1 MYEQKAKGV
10 YFLDN
15 VSTLLH
21 FLASELRQPLG
32 HIGPGLVTIG
42 EGLKGGQDLVF
53 AGTDLLGGITV
64 TESEGIVLNGLE
76 VDSDTEG
83 GTQLVVASVT
93 LTDGSG

>member
-1 MYEQKAKGV
+1 MNKRQKV
-10 YFLDN
+10 YIFLDN

-21 FLASELRQPLG
+21 FLASELRQSLG

-53 AGTDLLGGITV
+53 AGTNLLGGVAV
-64 TESEGIVLNGLE
+64 TESEGVVLNRLE